1 MAELRLN
8 CEHCG
13 AGIKAPRS
21 VAGQRHTCPQCGGSV
36 YIPMPE
42 EDIEEIALA
51 KEDQADLQRERDLD
65 EERRRLDAVLAR
77 ETDGA
82 EEAGRAARSTGE
94 GGGGVGAVVIAYL
107 RAMRD
112 SNLDVADEAMALLL
126 KQRKAARSYV
136 EQLTADQIPPPEL
149 AQVPPA
155 VYQGFLKNLL
165 SQL

>member
-82 EEAGRAARSTGE
+82 EDAASRPAASSGSGLKAT
-94 GGGGVGAVVIAYL
+94 VIAYL

-149 AQVPPA
+149 AQIPPA

>member
-51 KEDQADLQRERDLD
+51 KE
-65 EERRRLDAVLAR
+65 
-77 ETDGA
+77 
-82 EEAGRAARSTGE
+82 
-94 GGGGVGAVVIAYL
+94 GGSVEAVVIAYL